1 MKHDGTLECV
11 SHFANGNEHSIGQ
24 LRWDGYDKI
33 RIPLTAVTGDAHW
46 NIFLDGSVRFVFPKS
61 DTCDPHHQ
69 YQHAILLLDGT
80 FVVPDRIAGLDLLE
94 RSAKAGYKH
103 AIRRLQ
109 LEQQNQGIQADHPDG
124 HL

>member
-11 SHFANGNEHSIGQ
+11 YHFASGNEHSIGQ
-24 LRWDGYDKI
+24 LRWDGCDKI
-33 RIPLTAVTGDAHW
+33 RIPLTALTGDAHW
-46 NIFLDGSVRFVFPKS
+46 NIFLDGRVRFVFPKS
-61 DTCDPHHQ
+61 EIGDPHYL
-69 YQHAILLLDGT
+69 YQHAILLLDGA

-109 LEQQNQGIQADHPDG
+109 REQQHQGI
-124 HL
+124 